1 MHAMRKL
8 IILLSALVY
17 VIHAQAQFSVTAHQ
31 EGWDNIPPQVQKPGF
46 SFQQSVFANMDG
58 DDALEEVMLFGR
70 DNGHYPTFDLF
81 KAYYAIVDNYT
92 KEIQY
97 ISDEIYVTDK
107 YNLLVEDE
115 FDSKMHPLLTCR
127 IITLFNSKE
136 TNPKNAQLIFTTHDT
151 NLLSANIFRRD
162 QIWFTQKDRYG
173 VTELYS
179 LAVARVTIKG
189 GMLVRDITSPFTAP
203 KTAPEARPMSIAA

>member
-92 KEIQY
+92 KEVQY
-97 ISDEIYVTDK
+97 ISDEFYVTDK
-107 YNLLVEDE
+107 YNLLVED
-115 FDSKMHPLLTCR
+115 R
-127 IITLFNSKE
+127 N
-136 TNPKNAQLIFTTHDT
+136 
-151 NLLSANIFRRD
+151 
-162 QIWFTQKDRYG
+162 KDG
-173 VTELYS
+173 ISELYIS
-179 LAVARVTIKG
+179 YFKDGKFSVDEQGYNLRTTRCYDRIEWNPTGKNFKSSG
-189 GMLVRDITSPFTAP
+189 
-203 KTAPEARPMSIAA
+203 K

>member
-31 EGWDNIPPQVQKPGF
+31 EGLDNIPPQVQKPGF
-46 SFQQSVFANMDG
+46 SFQQSVLANMDG

-107 YNLLVEDE
+107 YNLLVED
-115 FDSKMHPLLTCR
+115 R
-127 IITLFNSKE
+127 N
-136 TNPKNAQLIFTTHDT
+136 
-151 NLLSANIFRRD
+151 
-162 QIWFTQKDRYG
+162 KDG
-173 VTELYS
+173 ISELYIS
-179 LAVARVTIKG
+179 YFKDGKFSVDEQGYNLRTTRCYDRIEWNPTGKNFKSSG
-189 GMLVRDITSPFTAP
+189 
-203 KTAPEARPMSIAA
+203 K

>member
-70 DNGHYPTFDLF
+70 DNGHYPHFRPF
-81 KAYYAIVDNYT
+81 
-92 KEIQY
+92 QG
-97 ISDEIYVTDK
+97 
-107 YNLLVEDE
+107 LL
-115 FDSKMHPLLTCR
+115 CNR
-127 IITLFNSKE
+127 R
-136 TNPKNAQLIFTTHDT
+136 QLYQRNTIH
-151 NLLSANIFRRD
+151 FRRD
-162 QIWFTQKDRYG
+162 LCHRQVQSPCRRPQQGRHLRALHILLQRRKVQRRRTRLQSAHHTLLRPYRMEPYWQK
-173 VTELYS
+173 L
-179 LAVARVTIKG
+179 
-189 GMLVRDITSPFTAP
+189 
-203 KTAPEARPMSIAA
+203 

>member
-92 KEIQY
+92 KEVQY

-107 YNLLVEDE
+107 YNLLVEAV
-115 FDSKMHPLLTCR
+115 SY
-127 IITLFNSKE
+127 
-136 TNPKNAQLIFTTHDT
+136 TH
-151 NLLSANIFRRD
+151 LRRD
-162 QIWFTQKDRYG
+162 LCHRQVQSPCRRPQQGRHLRALHILLQRRKVQRRRTRLQSAHHTLLRPYRMEPYWQK
-173 VTELYS
+173 L
-179 LAVARVTIKG
+179 
-189 GMLVRDITSPFTAP
+189 
-203 KTAPEARPMSIAA
+203 

>member
-1 MHAMRKL
+1 MRKL

-107 YNLLVEDE
+107 YNLLVEDRNKDGISE
-115 FDSKMHPLLTCR
+115 
-127 IITLFNSKE
+127 
-136 TNPKNAQLIFTTHDT
+136 
-151 NLLSANIFRRD
+151 LSFR
-162 QIWFTQKDRYG
+162 
-173 VTELYS
+173 
-179 LAVARVTIKG
+179 
-189 GMLVRDITSPFTAP
+189 
-203 KTAPEARPMSIAA
+203 

>member
-92 KEIQY
+92 KEVQY
-97 ISDEIYVTDK
+97 ISDEIYVTDIRKDGTIFLHK
-107 YNLLVEDE
+107 YKNRDFPFSNPYLPIWTGT
-115 FDSKMHPLLTCR
+115 MPL
-127 IITLFNSKE
+127 K
-136 TNPKNAQLIFTTHDT
+136 K
-151 NLLSANIFRRD
+151 
-162 QIWFTQKDRYG
+162 
-173 VTELYS
+173 
-179 LAVARVTIKG
+179 
-189 GMLVRDITSPFTAP
+189 
-203 KTAPEARPMSIAA
+203 

>member
-1 MHAMRKL
+1 MRKL

-46 SFQQSVFANMDG
+46 SFQQSVLANMDG

-107 YNLLVEDE
+107 YNGKFSVDE
-115 FDSKMHPLLTCR
+115 QGYNLRTTRCYDR
-127 IITLFNSKE
+127 IE
-136 TNPKNAQLIFTTHDT
+136 WNPTGKNFK
-151 NLLSANIFRRD
+151 SSG
-162 QIWFTQKDRYG
+162 K
-173 VTELYS
+173 
-179 LAVARVTIKG
+179 
-189 GMLVRDITSPFTAP
+189 
-203 KTAPEARPMSIAA
+203 

>member
-31 EGWDNIPPQVQKPGF
+31 EGWNNIPPQVQKPGF
-46 SFQQSVFANMDG
+46 SFQQSVLANMDG

-92 KEIQY
+92 GHITCRHKGGGSKRAYRLIDFLRNKDGISELY
-97 ISDEIYVTDK
+97 ISYFKDGKFSVDEQG
-107 YNLLVEDE
+107 YNLRTTRCYD
-115 FDSKMHPLLTCR
+115 R
-127 IITLFNSKE
+127 IE
-136 TNPKNAQLIFTTHDT
+136 WNPTGKNFK
-151 NLLSANIFRRD
+151 SSG
-162 QIWFTQKDRYG
+162 K
-173 VTELYS
+173 
-179 LAVARVTIKG
+179 
-189 GMLVRDITSPFTAP
+189 
-203 KTAPEARPMSIAA
+203 

>member
-31 EGWDNIPPQVQKPGF
+31 EGCDNIPPQVQKPGF

-70 DNGHYPTFDLF
+70 ANGHDHTCTLF
-81 KAYYAIVDNYT
+81 KASNAIVDNST
-92 KEIQY
+92 KEVQY

-107 YNLLVEDE
+107 YNLLVED
-115 FDSKMHPLLTCR
+115 R
-127 IITLFNSKE
+127 N
-136 TNPKNAQLIFTTHDT
+136 
-151 NLLSANIFRRD
+151 
-162 QIWFTQKDRYG
+162 KDG
-173 VTELYS
+173 ISELYIS
-179 LAVARVTIKG
+179 YFKDGKFSVDEQGYNLRTTRCYDRIEWNPTGKNFKSSG
-189 GMLVRDITSPFTAP
+189 
-203 KTAPEARPMSIAA
+203 K